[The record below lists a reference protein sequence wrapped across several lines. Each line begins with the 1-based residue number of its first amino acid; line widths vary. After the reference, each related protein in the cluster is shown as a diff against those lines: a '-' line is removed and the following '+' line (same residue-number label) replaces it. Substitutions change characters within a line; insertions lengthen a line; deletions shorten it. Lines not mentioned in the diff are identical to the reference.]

1 MHQLKQQIL
10 FLNQAILFYFS
21 KKNKN
26 QKNKKNKTYSRI
38 RSVQPLP
45 PLTHPIIDNAHV
57 QLHIRT
63 CTEQHDRIAAAAAAA
78 LLEGLHL
85 NVDARWKIAVQF
97 LHDVE
102 Q

>member
-21 KKNKN
+21 
-26 QKNKKNKTYSRI
+26 KKNKTYSRI